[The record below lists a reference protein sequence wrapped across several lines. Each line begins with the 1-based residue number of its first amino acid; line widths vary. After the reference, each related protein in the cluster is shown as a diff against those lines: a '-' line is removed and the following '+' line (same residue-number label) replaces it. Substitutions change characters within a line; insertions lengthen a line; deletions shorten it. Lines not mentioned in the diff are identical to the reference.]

1 MAVKKGKAP
10 KTGIVGKSV
19 KVKPGTLVASSAA
32 KAMAKKKAPAVKKP
46 AGKASAPKV
55 AVAPR
60 RPEAK
65 PATAGKAS
73 APAKPAAA
81 RPAAKPVVAKLAAKP
96 VVAKSAAKPAAAK
109 PATKPAAAKPAAAK
123 PQKPGVVQ
131 PQPVVPAAKSKKRT
145 RKEDAIAD
153 ADDSASPD
161 VRETQS
167 TISTGGGAADA
178 TSSVLRDHADI
189 AKGIAERKAA
199 AKAKNIARFSR
210 PAVEKS
216 KNLKQLTD
224 KQSREYG
231 AMLLRLRDEISRQ
244 IAYLRGASLTRSDEV
259 NVEEDGS
266 DAFERQLALKL
277 ASNEGDAIFE
287 IDEALQRIKE
297 GNYGICQDCGCVIS
311 PARLKALPFARRCV
325 ACKAVVEKNRDV
337 NDRRYF

>member
-10 KTGIVGKSV
+10 KTGSVGKGV
-19 KVKPGTLVASSAA
+19 KEKPGTLAASSAS
-32 KAMAKKKAPAVKKP
+32 KALAKKKAPAVKKP
-46 AGKASAPKV
+46 AAGKASASKV

-60 RPEAK
+60 RSDAK

-73 APAKPAAA
+73 ASAKPAASRKPVVSKKPA
-81 RPAAKPVVAKLAAKP
+81 VKPAVAKPAASRKPVVSKAPAAKPAV
-96 VVAKSAAKPAAAK
+96 
-109 PATKPAAAKPAAAK
+109 AK

-131 PQPVVPAAKSKKRT
+131 PQSAIQTAKSRKRP
-145 RKEDAIAD
+145 RKEDKIAGV
-153 ADDSASPD
+153 ADSASPD

-189 AKGIAERKAA
+189 ARGIAERKAA

-224 KQSREYG
+224 KQSKEYG